1 MKKSSKKKIILIAG
15 GTGGHVYPAI
25 SLSENLLKD
34 PTKEVYYLTD
44 KRGKKYFDQVES
56 SFLYQINSSSPYRKS
71 RKETF
76 LFPFKIFSGF
86 IKSLVILRRISP
98 SVIIAFGGY
107 TSIPPCLA
115 GYILRIPIII
125 HEQNAIMGRANRLLS
140 NFANNIIVSFH
151 NTKSIKLNFKD
162 KITYVGLPLRN
173 QIVKYRKSNF
183 EYKRNKKLNIL
194 IIGGSQG
201 SRAFTDIIP
210 KVISYLPNSIRK
222 EIKLFQNCNVGDEK
236 ILENIYS
243 SLNID
248 HEIKNFFQDIGYYI
262 NQADLIIARA
272 GANTVFE
279 ICTIGRASILI
290 PLSTSIDSDQYHN
303 ASFLNDTGASIF
315 YDESVINLND
325 FAKKLEVLF
334 KDTIKIEQMA
344 KHAYEC
350 NIDIGNRKFIE
361 IIENNYL

>member
-1 MKKSSKKKIILIAG
+1 MTKSILIAG

-140 NFANNIIVSFH
+140 NFANNITVSFH

-162 KITYVGLPLRN
+162 TSKIILNDLNRKKPRFISILKKNTRN
-173 QIVKYRKSNF
+173 
-183 EYKRNKKLNIL
+183 
-194 IIGGSQG
+194 
-201 SRAFTDIIP
+201 
-210 KVISYLPNSIRK
+210 NSILVAK
-222 EIKLFQNCNVGDEK
+222 NLLKLEQK
-236 ILENIYS
+236 
-243 SLNID
+243 
-248 HEIKNFFQDIGYYI
+248 YI
-262 NQADLIIARA
+262 N
-272 GANTVFE
+272 
-279 ICTIGRASILI
+279 S
-290 PLSTSIDSDQYHN
+290 
-303 ASFLNDTGASIF
+303 
-315 YDESVINLND
+315 
-325 FAKKLEVLF
+325 
-334 KDTIKIEQMA
+334 
-344 KHAYEC
+344 
-350 NIDIGNRKFIE
+350 
-361 IIENNYL
+361 